1 MQKDWHTERLVYRK
15 TGIQAVRHADKQTRK
30 PAEMPTN
37 DSTQADL
44 TDKPRRQTAQTKS
57 DRET

>member
-1 MQKDWHTERLVYRK
+1 MQKDWYTDSPTCRQTDAQ
-15 TGIQAVRHADKQTRK
+15 TGRNADKR
-30 PAEMPTN
+30 PEMPTN